1 MKTRI
6 FGTECEY
13 ALLYC
18 PEGKQSRECITD
30 QVLLDRMKALTPLLV
45 SSLASKGYTFAGEFL
60 GNGGRFYIDRGG
72 HPEYAT
78 PECLRLK
85 DLVAHEKAGDRIL
98 LDLMVGAKRLLD
110 SGSQRGTL
118 QVFKNNVDSFGTT
131 YGGHENYLVTPS
143 AMEDI
148 RSLIPF
154 LVTRQIFTGSGKVI
168 SRYNTD
174 TPPYQITQRADFI
187 DRIFSDR
194 TSEVRGI
201 INVRKREI
209 PREGQNRR
217 LHIIVGDSNM
227 SEYAIWLKI
236 GTTSMVLRLLEEGA
250 LEDMPVLSSPVRA
263 LKDVSAGLNNP
274 VVLEGHSR
282 PTTALEMQRLY
293 LEKARRLCDCCD
305 MSQDEAEI
313 LEQWAL
319 TLDGLERLEV
329 SQQTGTLE
337 DDPCNLKS
345 KLDWV
350 LKLWLINRV
359 QRERKIDWDDHR
371 CKLTDLFYHDIDP
384 DTGLFNRC
392 QQLHLVER
400 VLDDGAITS
409 AQHEPPPDTRARI
422 RGMIIQSSEGK
433 NVEVVVENWEIVK
446 IAANPDKNSSEHPFR
461 RLYRMSNKLDVRL
474 LDPFVAHDASLSG
487 KVEAFL
493 ANWG

>member
-1 MKTRI
+1 M
-6 FGTECEY
+6 
-13 ALLYC
+13 YC
-18 PEGKQSRECITD
+18 PDAKQGRECLTD
-30 QVLLDRMKALTPLLV
+30 RVVLERMKELTPLLV
-45 SSLASKGYTFAGEFL
+45 SSLASKGYASAGEFL

-78 PECLRLK
+78 PECSTLR

-98 LDLMVGAKRLLD
+98 LDLMAGARKLLA
-110 SGSQRGTL
+110 GGGKGGNL

-131 YGGHENYLVTPS
+131 YGAHENYLVTHA
-143 AMEDI
+143 AMEGI

-168 SRYNTD
+168 PRHAAGA
-174 TPPYQITQRADFI
+174 PPYQLTQRADFL
-187 DRIFSDR
+187 DQVFSDR

-236 GTTSMVLRLLEEGA
+236 GTTSLVLRLLEDGV

-263 LKDVSAGLNNP
+263 LKDISAGFNSP
-274 VVLEGHSR
+274 IGLEGHAR
-282 PTTALEMQRLY
+282 PSTALDVQRLF
-293 LEKARRLCDCCD
+293 LEKALRFCECNDVSR
-305 MSQDEAEI
+305 DEEEI

-319 TLDGLERLEV
+319 TLDGLEQLEI
-329 SQQTGTLE
+329 SMQTGTLE
-337 DDPCNLKS
+337 ADPCNLKS

-359 QRERKIDWDDHR
+359 QREKGIGWDDHR
-371 CKLTDLFYHDIDP
+371 PKLTDLFYHDIDP
-384 DTGLFNRC
+384 ESGLFNRC
-392 QQLHLVER
+392 RQLRLAER
-400 VLDDGAITS
+400 ILEDEAIS
-409 AQHEPPPDTRARI
+409 RAQYEPPPDTRARI
-422 RGMIIQSSEGK
+422 RGTIIQNSEGK
-433 NVEVVVENWEIVK
+433 NVEVVVENWEVVK
-446 IAANPDKNSSEHPFR
+446 IAANPDKNRSEHPFR
-461 RLYRMSNKLDVRL
+461 RLYRMSNRLDVRL
-474 LDPFVAHDASLSG
+474 LDPFVAQDASLTG
-487 KVEAFL
+487 EVEAFL